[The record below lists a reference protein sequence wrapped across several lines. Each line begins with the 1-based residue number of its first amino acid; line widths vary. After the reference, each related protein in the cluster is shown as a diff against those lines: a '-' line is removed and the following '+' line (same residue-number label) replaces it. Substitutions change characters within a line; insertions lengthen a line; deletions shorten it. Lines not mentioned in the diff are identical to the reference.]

1 MVKTEVP
8 IEVTSELKEL
18 FDSANKALTD
28 ACDLTLKQSIPE
40 KQLVFM
46 TNARLRSAGNALMMR
61 DNPDRKIE
69 SKRKMNALVAFGSK
83 SPPPPTKLKKSFFYR
98 EVLTIYMEISRVR
111 TNSLRSNKANICSD
125 RQQIRHTFAGSVKTA
140 TDFPSR
146 VELKITV
153 KIGLKIRL
161 DIQTKIIE
169 VTTSSSDVAD
179 EEHFFLT
186 QADNKNYSKKTSP

>member
-1 MVKTEVP
+1 
-8 IEVTSELKEL
+8 
-18 FDSANKALTD
+18 
-28 ACDLTLKQSIPE
+28 
-40 KQLVFM
+40 
-46 TNARLRSAGNALMMR
+46 
-61 DNPDRKIE
+61 
-69 SKRKMNALVAFGSK
+69 
-83 SPPPPTKLKKSFFYR
+83 
-98 EVLTIYMEISRVR
+98 MENSRVR

-179 EEHFFLT
+179 EEHFFFT
-186 QADNKNYSKKTSP
+186 QADNKNDSKKQTLELEERFRKKQEAKQRVKKEESSPLKTSVNDFTKIDGNTTSYSMNGVKANAQIRAEQDVDLVFKNMKLKTPGQPHEKVLMMKYS